1 MILRQKEKY
10 RYAYKFNGDRI
21 ARQKIMMPED
31 EKSRINYR
39 TIGCYMRAKELKN
52 IISILKNRED

>member
-1 MILRQKEKY
+1 
-10 RYAYKFNGDRI
+10 
-21 ARQKIMMPED
+21 MMPED

-39 TIGCYMRAKELKN
+39 TIECYMRAKELKN